1 MTEAVPRAEVAPLAP
16 SPSRGP
22 ITFQSMA
29 DQLTLGEVVT
39 VLAAL
44 LVFVSAFLTWATVEV
59 HTSTGTPVAGAITAS
74 MGISGGRLGTV
85 TLALSVAVLVTVA
98 GMLVPM
104 GATWMWKVL
113 LGFAALIALL
123 ALLDV
128 ARIPRMMSPDNFSCP
143 SRVTCTFHRSI
154 GPGTWITLGAGLLVL
169 AGAYLHHW
177 RPLYFSTDE
186 ASPEDEPDQPAAAA
200 GTSG

>member
-1 MTEAVPRAEVAPLAP
+1 MTEAVSRAETTALAP
-16 SPSRGP
+16 SAPRGP

-59 HTSTGTPVAGAITAS
+59 HTSTGARIAGAVTAS

-85 TLALSVAVLVTVA
+85 TLGLSVAVLVTVA
-98 GMLVPM
+98 AMLVPF
-104 GATWMWKVL
+104 GDGWMWKVL
-113 LGFAALIALL
+113 LGFGALIALL
-123 ALLDV
+123 TLLDM
-128 ARIPRMMSPDNFSCP
+128 ARIPRTMAPDNFSCP

-154 GPGTWITLGAGLLVL
+154 GPGTWFTLAAGLVVL

-177 RPLYFSTDE
+177 RPLYFRSGDV
-186 ASPEDEPDQPAAAA
+186 SSKDEPDQPAAAA